1 MRDEVRR
8 PYSQVGAMV
17 LAVGGLFLV
26 TSSSAIPRGSTTR
39 EKGGAERG
47 RAWLRFAPKAAPFS
61 VRLPEMPVDGT
72 IDLGSCTPAHSYRVS
87 ASGCDL
93 ELDWAADLSD
103 YVSQRESAS
112 SMLARIVK
120 DRRSALGWADSALKW
135 DSDMAIDGN
144 PGREMILEYSGSEMR
159 AWGFLLDTRDIEGP
173 RQSHDFVA
181 LLATDDGSEPVS
193 AASDY
198 FFGSLALFLPLAKPE
213 YLALRDDPDDLLEL
227 LELMARPGS
236 GPGSMTTPAPLNKPR
251 PAYTAEAESANV
263 EGTVRARALVGA
275 DGMVKEI
282 ELIDHLPCGLDH
294 EAILAIKKMRFKPA
308 TKAGK
313 PAEAWTEVD
322 VEFRHQR

>member
-1 MRDEVRR
+1 MRR
-8 PYSQVGAMV
+8 PYLQYGAIV
-17 LAVGGLFLV
+17 LAAGTLFWV
-26 TSSSAIPRGSTTR
+26 AGSSAMPRGSRTQ
-39 EKGGAERG
+39 ESGGAELG
-47 RAWLRFAPKAAPFS
+47 RAWLRFAPKAATFF
-61 VRLPEMPVDGT
+61 VRLPDMPVEGT
-72 IDLGSCTPAHSYRVS
+72 VDLGSCTPAHIYRVS
-87 ASGCDL
+87 VSGCDL
-93 ELDWAADLSD
+93 GLYWAANLSD
-103 YVSQRESAS
+103 YVTQRESAGS
-112 SMLARIVK
+112 ILARIVK
-120 DRRSALGWADSALKW
+120 DRRSALGWAAGLKW
-135 DSDMAIDGN
+135 DGEIAIDGN
-144 PGREMILEYSGSEMR
+144 PGREMILESSGRRMR
-159 AWGFLLDTRDIEGP
+159 AWGFLLDTTNIERP
-173 RQSHDFVA
+173 RRSFDFVA
-181 LLATDDGSEPVS
+181 LLATDDGSEPGS
-193 AASDY
+193 ARSDY